1 MVKRLEVMTLSGR
14 EFKVEDFALIK
25 ETISLYP
32 QLSRKE
38 LSKTICE
45 LLGWYQAD
53 GEPKYLSCLQVLEKL
68 EAWGEIK
75 LPPLRQ
81 SRRGYH
87 RKVAITGE
95 TQAAKPLCGRV
106 DEYSP
111 VIIEPVE
118 GSRQG
123 HLWNEYIERYHY
135 LGHRQAF
142 GNQQKYF
149 IRFASG
155 DLLGCML
162 FSASAWSVACRDE
175 WIGWGKEHRAR
186 NLHLVL
192 SNSRFLLFPWIK
204 IKNLASKVL
213 SLSARQVVRDWSLR
227 YGFRPVLLESFVD
240 TDRFAGTCYR
250 AANWRYLGKTA
261 GRGRMDRYS
270 RYLSSVKDVYVF
282 PLEDD
287 FRQLLGVGVG
297 VDVGVGVGGE
307 INR

>member
-1 MVKRLEVMTLSGR
+1 MVNRLEIMTLSGR

-87 RKVAITGE
+87 HKVAITGE

-155 DLLGCML
+155 ELLGCML

-175 WIGWGKEHRAR
+175 WIGWGKEHRSG

-227 YGFRPVLLESFVD
+227 YDFRPVLLESFVD
-240 TDRFAGTCYR
+240 TDRFDGTCYR

-287 FRQLLGVGVG
+287 FRQLLGGG
-297 VDVGVGVGGE
+297 GGGE

>member
-1 MVKRLEVMTLSGR
+1 MIKGFEVMTLSGR
-14 EFKVEDFALIK
+14 KFKVEDFALIK
-25 ETISLYP
+25 EVISLYP
-32 QLSRKE
+32 QLSRQE

-45 LLGWYQAD
+45 LLGWYQAN
-53 GEPKYLSCLQVLEKL
+53 GEPKHLSCLQVLEKL
-68 EAWGEIK
+68 EARGEIK
-75 LPPLRQ
+75 LPALRQ

-87 RKVAITGE
+87 HRVAISEE
-95 TQAAKPLCGRV
+95 TKAGKALCGRV
-106 DEYSP
+106 DEYGA

-118 GSRQG
+118 DRRLGR
-123 HLWNEYIERYHY
+123 LWNEYIERYHY

-162 FSASAWSVACRDE
+162 FSASAWSVGCRDE
-175 WIGWGKEHRAR
+175 WIGWGKDDRVQ

-213 SLSARQVVRDWSLR
+213 SLSARQVVRDWGLR
-227 YGFRPVLLESFVD
+227 YNFRPVLLESFVD
-240 TDRFAGTCYR
+240 KERFEGACYR
-250 AANWRYLGKTA
+250 AANWQYLGTTA
-261 GRGRMDRYS
+261 GRGRMDRYR

-282 PLEDD
+282 ALADN
-287 FRQLLGVGVG
+287 FRQVLG
-297 VDVGVGVGGE
+297 GG
-307 INR
+307 ISR

>member
-32 QLSRKE
+32 KLSRKE

-53 GEPKYLSCLQVLEKL
+53 REPKYLSCLQVLEKL
-68 EAWGEIK
+68 EGWGEIK

-87 RKVAITGE
+87 YNKVAITE
-95 TQAAKPLCGRV
+95 KTQAAKPLGGRV
-106 DEYSP
+106 DEYGP
-111 VIIEPVE
+111 VSIEPVE
-118 GSRQG
+118 DSRQG
-123 HLWNEYIERYHY
+123 QLWNEYIERYHY

-155 DLLGCML
+155 ELLGCML

-175 WIGWGKEHRAR
+175 WIGWGKEHRSR

-227 YGFRPVLLESFVD
+227 YDFRPVLLESFVD
-240 TDRFAGTCYR
+240 TERFEGTCYR

-297 VDVGVGVGGE
+297 VE

>member
-1 MVKRLEVMTLSGR
+1 MIKRLEVMTLSGR

-25 ETISLYP
+25 ETVSLYP

-68 EAWGEIK
+68 DAWGEIK
-75 LPPLRQ
+75 LPELRQ

-87 RKVAITGE
+87 HKVAVTGK
-95 TQAAKPLCGRV
+95 TQEAAKELGGRV

-175 WIGWGKEHRAR
+175 WIGWGREQRGR

-213 SLSARQVVRDWSLR
+213 SLSARQVARDWSLR
-227 YGFRPVLLESFVD
+227 YDFRPVLLESFVD
-240 TDRFAGTCYR
+240 RDRFDGTCYR

-261 GRGRMDRYS
+261 GRGRMDRYN
-270 RYLSSVKDVYVF
+270 RHLSSVKDVYVL

-287 FRQLLGVGVG
+287 FRQLLR
-297 VDVGVGVGGE
+297 GGE